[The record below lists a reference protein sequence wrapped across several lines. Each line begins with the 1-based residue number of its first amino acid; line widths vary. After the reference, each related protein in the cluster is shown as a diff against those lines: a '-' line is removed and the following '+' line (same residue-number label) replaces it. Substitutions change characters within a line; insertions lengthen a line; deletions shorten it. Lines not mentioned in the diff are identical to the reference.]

1 LCRWNSWNF
10 FACNINETLIKET
23 GTFNLSTTFLSMKKK
38 KCISVVKFFSPFVIH
53 VYFTDM
59 YYNNIFTADALISTG
74 LAKLGYD
81 YVNIGIDLV
90 CPK

>member
-1 LCRWNSWNF
+1 
-10 FACNINETLIKET
+10 
-23 GTFNLSTTFLSMKKK
+23 
-38 KCISVVKFFSPFVIH
+38 
-53 VYFTDM
+53 M
-59 YYNNIFTADALISTG
+59 YYNIFTADALISTG